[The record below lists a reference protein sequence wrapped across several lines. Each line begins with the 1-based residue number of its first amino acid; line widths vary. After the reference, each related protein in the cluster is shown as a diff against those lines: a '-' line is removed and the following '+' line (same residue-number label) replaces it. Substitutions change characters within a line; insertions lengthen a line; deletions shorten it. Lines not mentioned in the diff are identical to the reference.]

1 MQTHGNLLSNV
12 ESMIPIAFLEPDDI
26 LLSWLPYS
34 HVYARLTDNYLATG
48 AGITVALAASIDTL
62 IDDLDTIKPT
72 WLTAVPRFYEKIWT
86 SVEALDPDTR
96 ANRLKT
102 IFGPRIRQLN
112 SGGAPLPRH
121 VCDGFDQAGLP
132 ILEGYGLTE
141 TSPVISFNHAEAYR
155 FGSVGLPIPGVEV
168 RIAQDGE
175 ILTRGPHVMAGYWKN
190 PEATEAVIVDGWF
203 HTGDVGTIDEDG
215 FLSITDRKKDLF
227 VTSAGKNVAPAVIER
242 LLTTD
247 PLFDQ
252 AVVYGDGRNFISAVV
267 VPNLPLLE
275 TLATT
280 NDTAVETAD
289 GLITSPELLAI
300 IDSKVSELMESVSQ
314 PERVKKCLVLDKPFQ
329 LENDELTATLK
340 VRRRHI
346 IAKYEDR
353 LEAFY
358 EG

>member
-1 MQTHGNLLSNV
+1 
-12 ESMIPIAFLEPDDI
+12 
-26 LLSWLPYS
+26 
-34 HVYARLTDNYLATG
+34 
-48 AGITVALAASIDTL
+48 
-62 IDDLDTIKPT
+62 
-72 WLTAVPRFYEKIWT
+72 
-86 SVEALDPDTR
+86 
-96 ANRLKT
+96 
-102 IFGPRIRQLN
+102 
-112 SGGAPLPRH
+112 
-121 VCDGFDQAGLP
+121 
-132 ILEGYGLTE
+132 
-141 TSPVISFNHAEAYR
+141 
-155 FGSVGLPIPGVEV
+155 
-168 RIAQDGE
+168 
-175 ILTRGPHVMAGYWKN
+175 MAGYWKN
-190 PEATEAVIVDGWF
+190 PEATEAVLVDGWF

-267 VPNLPLLE
+267 VPNLPVLE
-275 TLATT
+275 TLAAS
-280 NDTAVETAD
+280 NDTVMETAD
-289 GLITSPELLAI
+289 GLITSVKLLAI
-300 IDSKVSELMESVSQ
+300 IDEKVAELMKSVSQ

-358 EG
+358 AE